1 MSVKTQAH
9 ALVDWM
15 PPLLLTARQI
25 AGAVMGVH
33 GKRRSG
39 PGDSFWQYRVARP
52 GDSARQIDWRQ
63 SARTQ
68 NLHVR
73 ETEWAAAQTIHLWC
87 DRSASL
93 EWRSLESLPTK
104 SERAMVLALAVALL
118 LLRSGERVCPFGSAP
133 AIGERHLDRVAVD
146 LCKDVA
152 PDPSP
157 ILAAGHAVVLVSD
170 FLSPIEHWSSVIK
183 AMSRKGI
190 SGHLVH
196 VLDPAEIT
204 FPYAG
209 RIDFQGMDPGPP
221 IRIGRAEDVADSYR
235 ERMHDHCQSL
245 NRVAQ
250 SMGWTYLTHHTDH
263 TAQTALLSLH
273 ARLSERMR

>member
-1 MSVKTQAH
+1 MIERTQAH

-52 GDSARQIDWRQ
+52 GDSVRQIDWRQ

-68 NLHVR
+68 HLHVR

-87 DRSASL
+87 DRSVSL
-93 EWRSLESLPTK
+93 EWRSLDSLPPK
-104 SERAMVLALAVALL
+104 SERAMVLALAIALL
-118 LLRSGERVCPFGSAP
+118 LLRSGERICPFGSAP
-133 AIGERHLDRVAVD
+133 TIGEGQLDRIALD
-146 LCKDVA
+146 LCKDVP
-152 PDPSP
+152 PDPGP
-157 ILAAGHAVVLVSD
+157 ILAAGHAVVLISD

-190 SGHLVH
+190 TGHLVH
-196 VLDPAEIT
+196 VMDPAEVM
-204 FPYAG
+204 FPYEG
-209 RIDFQGMDPGPP
+209 RIDFQGLEQDHP

-245 NRVAQ
+245 TRVAQ
-250 SMGWTYLTHHTDH
+250 SMGWTHLIHRTDH

-273 ARLSERMR
+273 ACLSERMR